1 MAAELGTSGAD
12 VLTPLALLLGLGSWL
27 EPLLDRGPVR
37 DITALRVLALAGDGS
52 RLGRGEFV
60 FELVVESMSFLGM
73 GRCWTG
79 MGGLRPGVVC
89 DAAGAA

>member
-37 DITALRVLALAGDGS
+37 DITAQIGRASCRERV
-52 RLGRGEFV
+52 F
-60 FELVVESMSFLGM
+60 
-73 GRCWTG
+73 
-79 MGGLRPGVVC
+79 
-89 DAAGAA
+89 